1 MTPTRESVS
10 RTPTKHELERLARK
24 ALGERAYVVIT
35 TTGRGP
41 RAIASCGEGDGAEIT
56 IYGTGCEIALAAALR
71 AFVKE
76 RR

>member
-1 MTPTRESVS
+1 MNPTREPVS
-10 RTPTKHELERLARK
+10 KTPTKLELERLARK

-35 TTGRGP
+35 MTGRGP

-56 IYGTGCEIALAAALR
+56 IYGTACEMALAAALR
-71 AFVKE
+71 ALVKE